1 MAKYLNPYRALSNRS
16 YRHFWIAQSVS
27 LVGTWIDTTLRG
39 WVAVNLFAKGGAGTF
54 VGLIAF
60 LKGFPSVVF
69 SPIAGVLIDWF
80 GAKTILFFTQLFDAV
95 NAFVI
100 AYLVWKGTLSTLHL
114 LVLSFAMGV
123 TAGFYLPS
131 RNNFIGSIVSRELL
145 PNALALHSMIFNVAR
160 MVGPTVAGLV
170 VRSYGLQVGFIIN
183 ALSFV
188 PLLVIL
194 PFLDEGAE
202 HRVERK
208 GVGKFFE
215 DLKDGIVYSFRDVD
229 LRATFVSLSIFSLF
243 GMPFGMLMQVFVKDV
258 LGGDIAKYGLVMGLM
273 GAGAFIGANLVSLF
287 EAEKLVRFREELL
300 LLVIGSGVTL
310 AAVHPK
316 IVPLAA
322 LTIGMCQ
329 SSFFNITNSRTQ
341 LISPLQMRGR
351 TMAVYSFINTA
362 GAPTGTFLLGSLT
375 SLFGTKSV
383 YLLAG
388 IVILSFSGVRMISNK
403 ATSRPIN
410 K

>member
-16 YRHFWIAQSVS
+16 YRYFWAVQSIS
-27 LVGTWIDTTLRG
+27 LIGTWIDTTLRG

-80 GAKTILFFTQLFDAV
+80 GAKAILFLTQLIDAI
-95 NAFVI
+95 NAFVM
-100 AYLVWKGTLSTLHL
+100 AYLVWKDVLSATHL

-131 RNNFIGSIVSRELL
+131 RNNFIGSIVPRDLL
-145 PNALALHSMIFNVAR
+145 SNALALHSMIFNVAR
-160 MVGPTVAGLV
+160 MVGPTLAGIM
-170 VRSYGLQVGFIIN
+170 VRLYGLQVGFVVN

-188 PLLVIL
+188 PLLLVL
-194 PFLDEGAE
+194 PFIDDGSRGKTGGRGLKAFLSDLGEG
-202 HRVERK
+202 
-208 GVGKFFE
+208 
-215 DLKDGIVYSFRDVD
+215 LVYSYRSDV
-229 LRATFVSLSIFSLF
+229 LRRTFVSLSVFSVF

-258 LGGDIAKYGLVMGLM
+258 LESDITRYGLVMGLM

-287 EAEKLVRFREELL
+287 HSERLVRFREEILL
-300 LLVIGSGVTL
+300 VVIGAGVLVSAVFPKFVPLVALVIGS
-310 AAVHPK
+310 
-316 IVPLAA
+316 
-322 LTIGMCQ
+322 CQ

-341 LISPLQMRGR
+341 LSSPASMRGR

-362 GAPTGTFLLGSLT
+362 GAPVGTFVLGMFSSLVGTRLTYLAAGVVVFSFALVRLLRGHSQ
-375 SLFGTKSV
+375 V
-383 YLLAG
+383 
-388 IVILSFSGVRMISNK
+388 
-403 ATSRPIN
+403 
-410 K
+410 